1 MARNT
6 AFEGPLSFSGRA
18 SPLRREV
25 TVPCRSRNAISRVT
39 RAQVR
44 IICVA
49 FAVHSPG
56 AVALGQQPPTPP
68 VAAYHPPIIVLA
80 APMAGSSVPADK
92 PVIVL
97 RFSLGEPTDAI
108 DPSSLRMSV
117 DGEDRSS
124 LLQLGS
130 GEAWGPLARDSGG
143 SSPSGGASATAPPI
157 APGVHLLHVRLCS
170 MRGVCSTLDAPVTVA
185 PSEGKVTSR
194 APTPTDSSAQQR
206 SHDSKLR
213 KALDFLI
220 AGARKLLA
228 P

>member
-1 MARNT
+1 M
-6 AFEGPLSFSGRA
+6 
-18 SPLRREV
+18 
-25 TVPCRSRNAISRVT
+25 PCRSRNAISRFT
-39 RAQVR
+39 HARVR
-44 IICVA
+44 ILGVVL
-49 FAVHSPG
+49 AVHSLGP
-56 AVALGQQPPTPP
+56 VALGQQPPAPP

-80 APMAGSSVPADK
+80 VPMAGSSVPADK

-97 RFSLGEPTDAI
+97 RFTLGEPTDAI

-143 SSPSGGASATAPPI
+143 SPPSGNASATAPPI

-185 PSEGKVTSR
+185 PFE
-194 APTPTDSSAQQR
+194 APLMSARTAMPSDSSAQQR

-213 KALDFLI
+213 KALDLLI

>member
-1 MARNT
+1 M
-6 AFEGPLSFSGRA
+6 
-18 SPLRREV
+18 
-25 TVPCRSRNAISRVT
+25 PCRSRNAISRFT
-39 RAQVR
+39 HARVR
-44 IICVA
+44 IIGVVL
-49 FAVHSPG
+49 AVHSLGP
-56 AVALGQQPPTPP
+56 VALAQQPSTPP
-68 VAAYHPPIIVLA
+68 VAPYHPPIIVLA
-80 APMAGSSVPADK
+80 APTAGSSVPADK

-97 RFSLGEPTDAI
+97 RFTLGEPSDAI

-117 DGEDRSS
+117 DGENRSS

-130 GEAWGPLARDSGG
+130 GEAWGPLARDSGV
-143 SSPSGGASATAPPI
+143 SPPSGGASGTAAPI

-185 PSEGKVTSR
+185 PSEAALMSARTAIPS
-194 APTPTDSSAQQR
+194 DSSAQQQ